1 MKETE
6 RRSALLRPFFL
17 SRSLLEKPL
26 SFSLIP
32 STRAA
37 IAIFSLQFS
46 APASLP
52 STTRRKIFPLYSSV
66 FPPLFST
73 PAREK
78 SCILYGRENLRV
90 KNPNE
95 KEARPF
101 PLLQF
106 LFLPRPRVRPRCLSL
121 VLRTRTVLSHLITS
135 CPFLP
140 FAICFTCMS
149 C

>member
-78 SCILYGRENLRV
+78 SCILCGRENLRV

-106 LFLPRPRVRPRCLSL
+106 LFLPAHVSGHAAYLLSCGHALFYHILSCLAHSYHSPY
-121 VLRTRTVLSHLITS
+121 VL
-135 CPFLP
+135 P
-140 FAICFTCMS
+140 A
-149 C
+149 

>member
-66 FPPLFST
+66 FPPLFSA

-106 LFLPRPRVRPRCLSL
+106 LFLPRPTCPAPLHIS
-121 VLRTRTVLSHLITS
+121 S
-135 CPFLP
+135 CGHAPL
-140 FAICFTCMS
+140 
-149 C
+149 